1 MGSNMGLVP
10 AAPQPP
16 PQQPLPPRQS
26 PKPTDG
32 NPEISASNSGQAE
45 NLEPHNGYVPTK
57 NDHDTSA
64 SLLHVRDIVK
74 KEPSLKPSLFTQDSQ
89 DITDD
94 TQMAENNINETKNG
108 HEEDSHAM
116 NGTHIVGD
124 GYAVESGLAMES
136 EKQQTLQALQPDA
149 NIEEDT
155 LLLVDNIAA
164 QVSDNPQ
171 SQESEESEDDGVDV
185 AEEDEGSEYDDES
198 DSSPLIKREH
208 DASERNRNSVTR
220 KKGNK
225 PQRKLA
231 STARE
236 YVAQLLKKEDQK
248 RAQTMKDND
257 EKPSAAKH
265 SRKRKLAGS
274 ESRPS
279 KSLKTASGNTLL
291 ISKGST
297 SASNDHPLLPA
308 QSIEAK
314 THADQMAQIMA
325 GIPENCDMRR
335 KTTQKKDLQEATK
348 IFGFKKIEAD
358 NGNWKLKGMQTSLL
372 SHQLTAV
379 AWMVK
384 RELDRD
390 KPFGGI
396 LADTMGLGKTVMS
409 LACILGNPAD
419 DEHIAKFCKATLVIV
434 PSKEIASQWE
444 AEAQVCILK
453 QVCIEKC
460 LR

>member
-1 MGSNMGLVP
+1 MGSTMNLTP

-16 PQQPLPPRQS
+16 PQQLVPPRQS

-32 NPEISASNSGQAE
+32 NPEIFASNNSQAK
-45 NLEPHNGYVPTK
+45 NLEPQNGHLPTS
-57 NDHDTSA
+57 NDHDAST

-74 KEPSLKPSLFTQDSQ
+74 KEPSLKPSLFAKDSQ
-89 DITDD
+89 DIMDD
-94 TQMAENNINETKNG
+94 GQLAEKKIDEANKG
-108 HEEDSHAM
+108 HKEDNHAM
-116 NGTHIVGD
+116 NDTHVVGD
-124 GYAVESGLAMES
+124 GYAVEGDLAMKS
-136 EKQQTLQALQPDA
+136 EKQQTLQAFQPDA
-149 NIEEDT
+149 NIEEHT
-155 LLLVDNIAA
+155 LSSVDNIAA
-164 QVSDNPQ
+164 QVSDNLQ
-171 SQESEESEDDGVDV
+171 SQESEELEDDDVDV

-198 DSSPLIKREH
+198 DSSPNIKCEH
-208 DASERNRNSVTR
+208 GTLERNRRSATR

-236 YVAQLLKKEDQK
+236 YVAQLLQKEDQK
-248 RAQTMKDND
+248 QAQTMKDND
-257 EKPSAAKH
+257 EKPSAAGH

-291 ISKGST
+291 ISKGLTST
-297 SASNDHPLLPA
+297 SNEHPSLPA
-308 QSIEAK
+308 QSIKAK

-325 GIPENCDMRR
+325 GIPENCDIRR
-335 KTTQKKDLQEATK
+335 KTTQKKDLQEAK
-348 IFGFKKIEAD
+348 SIFGYKKIEAD

-372 SHQLTAV
+372 NHQLTAV
-379 AWMVK
+379 AWMIK
-384 RELDRD
+384 RELARD

-396 LADTMGLGKTVMS
+396 LADAMGMGKTVMS

-419 DEHIAKFCKATLVIV
+419 EEHIAKFCKATLVIV

-444 AEAQVCILK
+444 AEAQV
-453 QVCIEKC
+453 
-460 LR
+460 